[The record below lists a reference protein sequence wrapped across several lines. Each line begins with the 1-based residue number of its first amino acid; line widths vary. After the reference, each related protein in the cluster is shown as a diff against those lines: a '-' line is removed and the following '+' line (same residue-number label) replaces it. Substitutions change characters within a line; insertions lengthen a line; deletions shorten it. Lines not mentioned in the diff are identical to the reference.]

1 MILFTRAIRSQYPHI
16 PFAHSGTIG
25 LSKGA
30 TAYTPLVRAVI
41 NKEIIKK
48 KIKEYLIFIIA
59 FIMLNKKI
67 YSDFFFSF
75 ISKFFTLGVR
85 LFLLSAIFLLRFVCL
100 FSYCPQIFFQILF
113 QLVFSPRTQTV
124 FSSRKFLLCPTLR
137 FLYSSYF

>member
-16 PFAHSGTIG
+16 PFAHSWTIG

-67 YSDFFFSF
+67 YSDFFFLRGLRLCFLHGSF
-75 ISKFFTLGVR
+75 FFVR
-85 LFLLSAIFLLRFVCL
+85 LYVFCILLIFRNIYFLAFYNTTLYKKIMNGIGHMSAV
-100 FSYCPQIFFQILF
+100 
-113 QLVFSPRTQTV
+113 
-124 FSSRKFLLCPTLR
+124 
-137 FLYSSYF
+137 

>member
-25 LSKGA
+25 LAKGVA
-30 TAYTPLVRAVI
+30 AYTPLVRTVI

-59 FIMLNKKI
+59 FIMLNKEI

-75 ISKFFTLGVR
+75 ISKFFTLGVY
-85 LFLLSAIFLLRFVCL
+85 LFLLSAIFLLL
-100 FSYCPQIFFQILF
+100 FRNIY
-113 QLVFSPRTQTV
+113 
-124 FSSRKFLLCPTLR
+124 FLTFYNTTL
-137 FLYSSYF
+137 YKKIVNGIGHMSAV